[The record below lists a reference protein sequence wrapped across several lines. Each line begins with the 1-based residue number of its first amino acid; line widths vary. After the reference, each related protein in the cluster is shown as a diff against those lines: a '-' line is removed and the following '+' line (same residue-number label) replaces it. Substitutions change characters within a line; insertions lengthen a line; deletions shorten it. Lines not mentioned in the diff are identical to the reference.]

1 MSCIYLLKWVIL
13 FPLGKH
19 PEVKLLDHMVVL
31 FLIFWESSIL
41 FSIMSASFYIL
52 TKRAQGVPFPPHPL
66 QHLSFIDFL
75 MIAIFTG
82 VRGYFIVVLI
92 CTFLL
97 IIDVQHLFICLLA
110 ICMSS
115 LEIKNL
121 FRSSDSFSG
130 ELFVCFD
137 SELYELS
144 INNCN
149 WSWHEG
155 CLLSKNWSGPQ
166 MTTWLWGETLRPKGC
181 SWQVLFWILGVTGV
195 LGPGTAQKKSRFSVM
210 QRHIWDQILNGH
222 PTHFCMPKLWGFHD
236 NFNLSSQSR

>member
-1 MSCIYLLKWVIL
+1 MLQWTMSCIYLLKWVIL

-97 IIDVQHLFICLLA
+97 ITDVQHLFICLLA

-137 SELYELS
+137 SELYELY
-144 INNCN
+144 IF
-149 WSWHEG
+149 
-155 CLLSKNWSGPQ
+155 L
-166 MTTWLWGETLRPKGC
+166 
-181 SWQVLFWILGVTGV
+181 ILTHY
-195 LGPGTAQKKSRFSVM
+195 QYSHF
-210 QRHIWDQILNGH
+210 QISSPIHYL
-222 PTHFCMPKLWGFHD
+222 
-236 NFNLSSQSR
+236 FNLLVVSFIAYKHFSFMWFCF